1 VTPKVVLE
9 PGKPRR
15 VWVNFPLSGEVA
27 EVYLQLKERGIVHS
41 TRDAF
46 VQGLRCLQEKV
57 TELDLK
63 RAQLRASKRL
73 RFSKFHS
80 TIRTQNPNPYPL
92 FSAGGGI

>member
-1 VTPKVVLE
+1 VKVVTPKVVLE

-15 VWVNFPLSGEVA
+15 VWVNFPLSGEIA

-46 VQGLRCLQEKV
+46 AQGLRCLQERV

-63 RAQLRASKRL
+63 RAQLRASQRL
-73 RFSKFHS
+73 EEEV
-80 TIRTQNPNPYPL
+80 
-92 FSAGGGI
+92 